1 MNLALPPGS
10 TVVVTGANGYLASH
24 TSNELL
30 KLGYRVRGT
39 VRSPKPWLNA
49 FYEREYGPNRFHTV
63 LVPDFRDPE
72 AIEAILTGADGV
84 VHLVTNLLLSLRTR
98 STLSMSSFIFHLYC
112 FSFPNLQPYVSNV
125 VPWSRQATLS
135 VLQAASQV
143 SSMRRVVFISS
154 SMALY
159 TPNPGQQGVL
169 VDQDTWNVSAVLKA
183 LSPSWNLK
191 SQIHDSAPPGVQ
203 KRQVEVYSACK
214 MICEWEAWEWVRCHR
229 PAFEFNTVVAAFA
242 VGKILMDEIPGSTM
256 NWVRGLLHGDC
267 TPMTLVPP
275 KWFVDV
281 EDIARLFVI
290 ALLEPTVASERL
302 FAFGESANWTDVL
315 TILEQLQ
322 PENPLIP
329 RPMPG
334 ELHDCADIQPRG
346 RAMQLLREFYGQP
359 GMTPIAM
366 SIARGI
372 GCEPLK
378 N

>member
-49 FYEREYGPNRFHTV
+49 FYEREYGPDRFHTV
-63 LVPDFRDPE
+63 LVPDFRDPA
-72 AIEAILTGADGV
+72 AIESILADADGV
-84 VHLVTNLLLSLRTR
+84 VHLVSDF
-98 STLSMSSFIFHLYC
+98 TLGTDI
-112 FSFPNLQPYVSNV
+112 NEV

-143 SSMRRVVFISS
+143 SSIRRVVLISS

-159 TPNPGQQGVL
+159 TPDPGQQGVV
-169 VDQDTWNVSAVLKA
+169 VDQDTWNMSAVLKA

-191 SQIHDSAPPGVQ
+191 TQPHEPTSQGMQ

-214 MICEWEAWEWVRCHR
+214 MICEWEAWEWVRCHQ

-242 VGKILMDEIPGSTM
+242 VGRILMDEIPGSTM
-256 NWVRGLLHGDC
+256 NWVRGLLHGDR

-290 ALLEPTVASERL
+290 ALLEPTVASERV

-329 RPMPG
+329 SPVPG
-334 ELHDCADIQPRG
+334 ELHDRAEIRPRA

-359 GMTPIAM
+359 GMTPLAN

-372 GCEPLK
+372 GCQPLK

>member
-49 FYEREYGPNRFHTV
+49 FYEREYGPDRFHTV
-63 LVPDFRDPE
+63 LVPDFRDPA
-72 AIEAILTGADGV
+72 AIESILADADGV
-84 VHLVTNLLLSLRTR
+84 VHLVSDF
-98 STLSMSSFIFHLYC
+98 TLGTDI
-112 FSFPNLQPYVSNV
+112 NEV

-143 SSMRRVVFISS
+143 SSIRRVVLISS

-159 TPNPGQQGVL
+159 TPDPGQQGVV
-169 VDQDTWNVSAVLKA
+169 VDQGKHND
-183 LSPSWNLK
+183 
-191 SQIHDSAPPGVQ
+191 VQ
-203 KRQVEVYSACK
+203 KKWGSSVEVYSACK
-214 MICEWEAWEWVRCHR
+214 MICEWEAWEWVRCHQ

-242 VGKILMDEIPGSTM
+242 VGRILMDEIPGSTM
-256 NWVRGLLHGDC
+256 NWVRGLLHGDR

-290 ALLEPTVASERL
+290 ALLEPTVASERV

-329 RPMPG
+329 SPVPG
-334 ELHDCADIQPRG
+334 ELHDRAEIRPRA

-359 GMTPIAM
+359 GMTPLAN

-372 GCEPLK
+372 GCQPLK